1 MAHCFGVDE
10 DDVILLLDYGYTA
23 DEVSDLMMDT
33 SLFQETVREVKLI
46 EGEGVY
52 GSYCYGGVC

>member
-23 DEVSDLMMDT
+23 DEVADLMMDNEM
-33 SLFQETVREVKLI
+33 FQEVVRDVKYMC
-46 EGEGVY
+46 GEELY
-52 GSYCYGGVC
+52 EEYCGAF